1 MTSLFYKLLVGIS
14 LIVSTLVALPASAS
28 QTILVFGDSLS
39 AAYGIQQEQ
48 GWVALLQKRLV
59 ANKHDYKIVN
69 ASISGETSSG
79 GLSRFNQALTKH
91 QPHIVIIE
99 LGGND
104 GMRGLSLAALQNN
117 LDAMITQAKKTK
129 AKLLL
134 LGMKIPP
141 NYGVKYSRDFNFIFQ
156 QLAKQHKT
164 NLVPFLLEGIAGNP
178 DLMQNDGLHPTS
190 AAQPLILGNVWPALK
205 PLIN

>member
-14 LIVSTLVALPASAS
+14 LIVSTLVALPASAA

-39 AAYGIQQEQ
+39 AAYGIKQEQ

-59 ANKHDYKIVN
+59 NNKYDYKIVN
-69 ASISGETSSG
+69 ASISGETTSG
-79 GLSRFNQALTKH
+79 GLSRFNQALAKH
-91 QPHIVIIE
+91 KPHIVIIE

-104 GMRGLSLAALQNN
+104 GMRGLSLSELQTN
-117 LDAMITQAKKTK
+117 LGAMMAQAKKTK

-134 LGMKIPP
+134 IGMKIPP
-141 NYGVKYSRDFNFIFQ
+141 NYGVNYSRDFNLIFQ
-156 QLAKQHKT
+156 KLAKQHNT
-164 NLVPFLLEGIAGNP
+164 GLVPFLLEGVAGNP
-178 DLMQNDGLHPTS
+178 ALMQNDGLHPTS
-190 AAQPLILGNVWPALK
+190 AAQTLILENVWTALK